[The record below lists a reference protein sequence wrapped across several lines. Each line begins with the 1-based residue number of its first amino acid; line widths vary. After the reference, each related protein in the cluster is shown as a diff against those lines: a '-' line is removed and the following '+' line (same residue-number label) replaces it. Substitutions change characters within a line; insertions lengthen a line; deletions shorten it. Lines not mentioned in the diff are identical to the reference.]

1 MGAIEGAE
9 NGRRTRARLRLGQ
22 SGGTVET
29 GISALDHL
37 LGLAAASG
45 GFALS
50 LEVAPGAA
58 LQEVADAGRAVG
70 DELAAPLRADGVRGV
85 GSAVVPAD
93 EALAQVAL
101 EASGRPLLVSNV
113 DLAEARVGGLESDAV
128 ASFLQALAEAAGL
141 TVHVRLLEGR
151 ETQHV
156 LDAIFKA
163 LGAALGEALRPKP

>member
-9 NGRRTRARLRLGQ
+9 QGRRTRARLSLGKP
-22 SGGTVET
+22 GGTVET

-45 GFALS
+45 GFGLS

-58 LQEVADAGRAVG
+58 VQEVADAGRAVG
-70 DELAAPLRADGVRGV
+70 DELAEPLRAAGVRGL
-85 GSAVVPAD
+85 GSAFVPAG
-93 EALAQVAL
+93 EALAQVSL

-113 DLAEARVGGLESDAV
+113 DLAEARVGGLETDAV

>member
-22 SGGTVET
+22 TGGTVET
-29 GISALDHL
+29 GIPALDHL
-37 LGLAAASG
+37 LGLAASSA

-50 LEVAPGAA
+50 LEVAPGVPV
-58 LQEVADAGRAVG
+58 QEVADAGRAVG
-70 DELAAPLRADGVRGV
+70 DELASPLRADGVRGL

-113 DLAEARVGGLESDAV
+113 DLAQARVGGLETDAV